1 MMRNFSRTLLLLMC
15 MSLVPAAALADHAR
29 LLEIRRQLLSDL
41 DKRQKADSRTAP
53 GRDLHLFLDEG
64 ADGQAMQLVL
74 RQRAGQWS
82 TVYATVPA
90 WYQGTMQEWRGF
102 HLANG
107 AGAAWRPTINFP
119 GDAAGLRLD
128 AASLSGSL
136 KMQFLLDQ
144 TLEEK
149 HPPGRKVSWW
159 DRFVAVGNTIPRSQ
173 TYAIDAA
180 ISDSAHAFEMV
191 LEGGVQWDSKL
202 IGGKGTGVVIRPIF
216 LRVQVPST
224 RFTVTQISTPTW
236 NGGYHEADA
245 TGLRMDGG
253 RLTGSLLVLLHQD
266 GWVPFGGGKTLQHDP
281 IIVRFEI
288 DATLKHHALAGTF
301 KATMGGSYKGLH
313 YTKTGDPAMAT
324 NIPETKYEGV
334 VRGRGGR
341 AVIGRYRSEGDL
353 GVRVG
358 NLDGMVLDD
367 PAPLDQQLPLP
378 PAEKVNDL
386 LHQIRA
392 LHLALQHY
400 PLPIDQ
406 AMAQMDT
413 AAPAWPDKPDAA
425 QLDAYC
431 RAAAELLDSALPPD
445 AAPVPSARQCLI
457 DSPSLGAT
465 ALPATDG
472 IATLDAK
479 AGWHFIADWQILGP
493 FEQRIGLEGD
503 TAYVPDIVPVAGLGY
518 AQTADRFGA
527 KKGDTSALQWQAVK
541 FETPRISAPDAK
553 KGFYTRFSGQVW
565 YATAHLRSES
575 ASKVW
580 LRLESGDF
588 AKLWVNGKLVW
599 SDSEKPWR
607 YRARGATIVAV
618 DLPAGDSRLLARIHR
633 DRSPAWM
640 RLAITAREPA
650 PLPQPPLPA
659 AAVRNPW
666 LFPDA
671 TPPLAWDISKGINV
685 AWRSAELAGNTR
697 PLVHG
702 DALYVTSAPD
712 KLHCIDPAT
721 GEARWTAEAG
731 AAAATALTEPVT
743 DGKNIYVH
751 AGNAA
756 CFDATGKRLW
766 SVPTQLG
773 KARIFVHG
781 NRVVLEGE
789 ALAAKGKSKS
799 VGVVILDAANGQE
812 HARLTIPGGY
822 DNDVAQLLTFG
833 PAAVLVSC
841 TGAVIDISTGKLQG
855 MMDVEFPSEGQQA
868 GGQIIGP
875 PSGRSY
881 ATSFNGTTLFM
892 TSQAQSAAVRVWARD
907 GKLGYSQLWESN
919 YEHGGFGSFVA
930 PCIATDKYLF
940 TWMPVLERGPHCP
953 DARLELHVQD
963 VLTGRPL
970 ARLKPALENAVQHEV
985 QPAIAGGYVFCTDS
999 GGGSHGGLQG
1009 NGQIA
1014 IATADEH
1021 AQLICR
1027 NLIDIGTRVAPVF
1040 AGNRMFLRSPKAL
1053 TCIAVATDDG
1063 KRYQA
1068 QRLAE
1073 TVLAEVGGPPV
1084 LAAPA
1089 QLQPAADIAPGPD
1102 VPIGKL
1108 IDGRATDHWIGA
1120 GPFEVLDSDAVLA
1133 ALRPTAGSEVRFGRQ
1148 TARFQVL
1155 WREYAFNDP
1164 PLFGRVF
1171 ELQGTG
1177 DLIPTFSTR
1186 VDPRCVSGPGGAGLL
1201 YTVLDNARDRYVVPT
1216 LNANGVTMWLAGHEV
1231 RSGEPLHLPPGLFP
1245 LLVRVTPDY
1254 YKADASAAPAAVAV
1268 AKALEAGAIDKI
1280 AWPKT
1285 WQVIGPLPP
1294 DAAPL
1299 QPEQLRD
1306 VPRNMKIG
1314 DRAFPPYEFPADGDM
1329 VNLMALADLPP
1340 DTKPDIANAPKV
1352 RPIGAPA
1359 VAWAFAAVEAPADGF
1374 LYISAS
1380 ADWFMRWHL
1389 DGQVVYDTLPDGNAA
1404 AANDVNAHPF
1414 AVPVTKGRHMLA
1426 VQVRPGSKGW
1436 SFSSIGGFST
1446 KPAGELAAYRAPS
1459 WQKKQSTDPRF
1470 APAFKEI
1477 PHPPTRQA
1485 QWMRTLALARPRLE
1499 AIVTD
1504 LPGTDEARQA
1514 QALLAQVPRQ

>member
-1 MMRNFSRTLLLLMC
+1 MMRNLFKPLFLLMC
-15 MSLVPAAALADHAR
+15 ITLVPAAALADHAR
-29 LLEIRRQLLSDL
+29 LLEIRRQLLCDL
-41 DKRQKADSRTAP
+41 DKRHKADSQAAP
-53 GRDLHLFLDEG
+53 TCDLHLFLDEG
-64 ADGQAMQLVL
+64 ADGQEMQVVL
-74 RQRAGQWS
+74 RQRAGRWA
-82 TVYATVPA
+82 TTYATVPA
-90 WYQGTMQEWRGF
+90 WYQGTMQEWRSF

-128 AASLSGSL
+128 AASLSGPL

-144 TLEEK
+144 TLDEK
-149 HPPGRKVSWW
+149 HPPGTKVSWW
-159 DRFVAVGNTIPRSQ
+159 DRFVAVGNTIPRQQ
-173 TYAIDAA
+173 TYVIDAA
-180 ISDSAHAFEMV
+180 VNNDAYLFDIV

-202 IGGKGTGVVIRPIF
+202 IGGKGTSVAIRPIF

-224 RFTVTQISTPTW
+224 RFTVTRISTPTW

-245 TGLRMDGG
+245 TDLRMDGG

-281 IIVRFEI
+281 VIVRFEI

-301 KATMGGSYKGLH
+301 KAAMGGSYKGLH
-313 YTKTGDPAMAT
+313 YTKGGDPAMAT
-324 NIPETKYEGV
+324 HFPETKYEGV

-353 GVRVG
+353 GTRVG
-358 NLDGMVLDD
+358 RLDGMVLDD

-378 PAEKVNDL
+378 PAEKINDL

-400 PLPIDQ
+400 PLPIDE

-413 AAPAWPDKPDAA
+413 AAPAWPDNPDAA
-425 QLDAYC
+425 ALEAYC
-431 RAAAELLDSALPPD
+431 RGAAALLDKVLSPS
-445 AAPVPSARQCLI
+445 AAPVQRWRETSI

-472 IATLDAK
+472 IATFDAK

-493 FEQRIGLEGD
+493 FEQRIGLEAD
-503 TAYVPDIVPVAGLGY
+503 TAFIPDIVPVDGLGY
-518 AQTADRFGA
+518 SQATDRFGA
-527 KKGDTSALQWQAVK
+527 KRADAPASQWRPAK
-541 FETPRISAPDAK
+541 FDTPRISPPDQK

-565 YATAHLRSES
+565 YATAQLRNEG
-575 ASKVW
+575 AGKVW
-580 LRLESGDF
+580 LSLESGDF
-588 AKLWVNGKLVW
+588 AKLWINGKLVW
-599 SDSEKPWR
+599 ADSEKPWR
-607 YRARGATIVAV
+607 YRARGVTIVPV
-618 DLPAGDSRLLARIHR
+618 DLQAGPNQLLARIHR
-633 DRSPAWM
+633 DRMPAWM
-640 RLAITAREPA
+640 RLAINAKEPA
-650 PLPQPPLPA
+650 VPLPKPQPPLPPVHNA
-659 AAVRNPW
+659 WV
-666 LFPDA
+666 FPDA
-671 TPPLAWDISKGINV
+671 TPPLAWDIDKGTNV
-685 AWRSAELAGNTR
+685 AWRRADLAGNSR

-721 GEARWTAEAG
+721 GEIRWSADAG
-731 AAAATALTEPVT
+731 PAGTALTEPVT
-743 DGKNIYVH
+743 DGKNIYMH

-756 CFDATGKRLW
+756 CFDPTGKRLW
-766 SVPTQLG
+766 SVPTRLG

-781 NRVVLEGE
+781 DRLVLEGE
-789 ALAAKGKSKS
+789 APAERGKSKT
-799 VGVVILDAANGQE
+799 VGIVILDTADGTE
-812 HARLTIPGGY
+812 KARFAIPGGY
-822 DNDVAQLLTFG
+822 DNDVTQLLTFG
-833 PAAVLVSC
+833 PVAVLASC
-841 TGAVIDISTGKLQG
+841 TGAIVNLSAGTVQS

-868 GGQIIGP
+868 GGQVIGP
-875 PSGRSY
+875 ASGRSY

-892 TSQAQSAAVRVWARD
+892 TSQAQSAAVRVWAGHD

-930 PCIATDKYLF
+930 PCIATDKHVF
-940 TWMPVLERGPHCP
+940 TWMPILERGPHCP

-963 VLTGRPL
+963 AFTGRPL

-985 QPAIAGGYVFCTDS
+985 LPAIAGGYIFCTDS

-1014 IATADEH
+1014 IATADQDI
-1021 AQLICR
+1021 QLVCR

-1040 AGNRMFLRSPKAL
+1040 AGGRMFLRSPKAL
-1053 TCIAVATDDG
+1053 TCIAVTTDEG

-1084 LAAPA
+1084 LATPR
-1089 QLQPAADIAPGPD
+1089 QIQPAADIVPGPN

-1120 GPFEVLDSDAVLA
+1120 GPFETLGSDAALA
-1133 ALRPTAGSEVRFGRQ
+1133 ALRPQVGSEIRAGGKSL
-1148 TARFQVL
+1148 RFQAL
-1155 WREYAFNDP
+1155 SREHAFNDP

-1171 ELQGTG
+1171 QLQGTG

-1186 VDPRCVSGPGGAGLL
+1186 VDPRCVSGPNGSGLL
-1201 YTVLDNARDRYVVPT
+1201 YTVLDNARDRYVVPA
-1216 LNANGVTMWLAGHEV
+1216 LRANGVTMWLAGHEV
-1231 RSGEPLHLPPGLFP
+1231 RNGEPLHLPPGLFP

-1254 YKADASAAPAAVAV
+1254 YKADTSTAPAAVAV
-1268 AKALEAGAIDKI
+1268 VKALDAGAIDRL

-1306 VPRNMKIG
+1306 VPRNLKIG
-1314 DRAFPPYEFPADGDM
+1314 DRAFPPFEFPADGDM

-1340 DTKPDIANAPKV
+1340 DTKPDIANAPKA
-1352 RPIGAPA
+1352 RPVGAPA
-1359 VAWAFAAVEAPADGF
+1359 VAWAFAAIDCPADGF

-1389 DGQVVYDTLPDGNAA
+1389 DGQVVYDTLRDGNGA

-1426 VQVRPGSKGW
+1426 VQVRPGSKLPQHRRLQRQVRRATVRLPCAVAAEETVHRPAFRPCFHGDP
-1436 SFSSIGGFST
+1436 SSAH
-1446 KPAGELAAYRAPS
+1446 PAGTMDTNADAGSAAFGS
-1459 WQKKQSTDPRF
+1459 D
-1470 APAFKEI
+1470 
-1477 PHPPTRQA
+1477 RQGSA
-1485 QWMRTLALARPRLE
+1485 GNR
-1499 AIVTD
+1499 
-1504 LPGTDEARQA
+1504 
-1514 QALLAQVPRQ
+1514 